1 MSAASGVDGAGDG
14 GEVRGVG
21 GVAGDSSARG
31 DQGYDGVDGGAG
43 GAGDHGDDGDD
54 GVRFG
59 RATVFGVRFRLSPD
73 SLTWLV
79 TRDDVVLSR
88 HVRKRDAERV
98 AAAHARGR
106 RPSTLVIE
114 RMDGTCQSVR
124 SYGHG
129 SAQQHAD
136 GSGSPGRERAH
147 GCRRHVANSPFVT
160 ARFGRRD
167 GVAVAVRPRC
177 AGGASRPSRHRTAET
192 RAAAERRTV
201 ETR

>member
-31 DQGYDGVDGGAG
+31 DQGYDGVDGAAGAAGGAG

-88 HVRKRDAERV
+88 HVRKRDAERL

-106 RPSTLVIE
+106 RP
-114 RMDGTCQSVR
+114 R
-124 SYGHG
+124 SEEHT
-129 SAQQHAD
+129 SELQ
-136 GSGSPGRERAH
+136 
-147 GCRRHVANSPFVT
+147 
-160 ARFGRRD
+160 
-167 GVAVAVRPRC
+167 
-177 AGGASRPSRHRTAET
+177 
-192 RAAAERRTV
+192 
-201 ETR
+201 

>member
-43 GAGDHGDDGDD
+43 GAGDHGDDGGAGDHGDDGDD

-59 RATVFGVRFRLSPD
+59 RATVFGGRFRLSPD

-79 TRDDVVLSR
+79 TRDDAVLSR

-129 SAQQHAD
+129 
-136 GSGSPGRERAH
+136 
-147 GCRRHVANSPFVT
+147 
-160 ARFGRRD
+160 
-167 GVAVAVRPRC
+167 
-177 AGGASRPSRHRTAET
+177 
-192 RAAAERRTV
+192 
-201 ETR
+201 

>member
-31 DQGYDGVDGGAG
+31 DQGYDGVDGAAGGAG
-43 GAGDHGDDGDD
+43 GAGDHGDD

-136 GSGSPGRERAH
+136 GAGSPGRERAH

>member
-31 DQGYDGVDGGAG
+31 DQGYDGVDGA
-43 GAGDHGDDGDD
+43 A